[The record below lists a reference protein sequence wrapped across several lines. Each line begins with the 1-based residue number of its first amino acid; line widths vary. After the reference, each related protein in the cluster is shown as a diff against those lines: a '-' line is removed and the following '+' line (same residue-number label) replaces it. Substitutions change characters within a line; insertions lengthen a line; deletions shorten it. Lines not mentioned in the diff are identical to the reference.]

1 MEFTLLKK
9 DPSTSARTG
18 RIATAHGLVETPV
31 FMPAGTQG
39 TVKSLL
45 PEMLREAG
53 VKIIIGNTYHLYLRP
68 GHEII
73 HALGGLHRFM
83 NWDGPILTDSGGF
96 QVYSLTSLRK
106 IAYEGIIFH
115 SHIDGS
121 KHLLTPTLAVE
132 IQESLGSDII
142 MCLDECLPY
151 PTTFAAAEKSLALTT
166 RWARQSKEVK
176 KDSTQAIFGIIQGG
190 CYPELRKRAVA
201 DLTDIGF
208 NGYAIGGLSVG
219 EPKDIMFKVVRE
231 ITPLMPEDSPRY
243 LMGAGTPDDLVACV
257 GYGID
262 MFDCVMPTRCA
273 RHGLLFTNE
282 EKVVIRNTRYR
293 NDSAPVDGSCDC
305 YTCRNYSRA
314 YLRHLFA
321 AKEILAMILSTIHN
335 IRYYM
340 RLMEQIR
347 DAIRDGRYAEFCKKF
362 LCRGKGSL

>member
-9 DPSTSARTG
+9 DPSTAARTG
-18 RIATAHGLVETPV
+18 RITTAHGSVETPV
-31 FMPAGTQG
+31 FIPVGTQG

-53 VKIIIGNTYHLYLRP
+53 VKIILGNTYHLYLRP

-73 HALGGLHRFM
+73 HALGGLHKFM

-106 IAYEGIIFH
+106 ITDEGIIFR

-121 KHLLTPTLAVE
+121 KHLLTPAFAVE
-132 IQESLGSDII
+132 IQENLGSDIM
-142 MCLDECLPY
+142 MCLDECPPY
-151 PTTFAAAEKSLALTT
+151 PATFAAVEKSLALTT
-166 RWARQSKEVK
+166 KWARQSMEVK
-176 KDSTQAIFGIIQGG
+176 KDSAQAIFGIVQGG
-190 CYPELRKRAVA
+190 CHPELRKRAVA
-201 DLTDIGF
+201 ELTAIGF
-208 NGYAIGGLSVG
+208 NGYALGGLSVG
-219 EPKDIMFKVVRE
+219 EPKDLMFSIVRE
-231 ITPLMPEDSPRY
+231 TAPLLPEDSPKY
-243 LMGAGTPDDLVACV
+243 LMGAGTPDDLVACT

-282 EKVVIRNTRYR
+282 EKVVIRNARYR
-293 NDSAPVDGSCDC
+293 NDGAPVDGSCDC

-335 IRYYM
+335 IRFYM
-340 RLMEQIR
+340 RLMERIR
-347 DAIRDGRYAEFCKKF
+347 EAIRDGRYAEFSKNF
-362 LCRGKGSL
+362 LCRGKDSG